1 MLPFV
6 FNALNNAFSA
16 PKIWTVDAGY
26 FAKFVNEPACEIK
39 RAPTKSPMSAC
50 KFGATYVDKRKSAN
64 DDTVQN
70 YEIFK
75 KV

>member
-1 MLPFV
+1 
-6 FNALNNAFSA
+6 
-16 PKIWTVDAGY
+16 
-26 FAKFVNEPACEIK
+26 
-39 RAPTKSPMSAC
+39 MSAC